1 MSTIHR
7 SQVPNELLDSAIRWE
22 NAREILFRNLG
33 RQDQADEC
41 QGLAQI
47 YSARLAELLE
57 EHLSND

>member
-1 MSTIHR
+1 MSIHR

-22 NAREILFRNLG
+22 SLRSEMFRNLG

-47 YSARLAELLE
+47 YSARLADLLE
-57 EHLSND
+57 EHLQ